1 MVCSTGCFIS
11 DLHWQAAIS
20 LVRFYVVTGLL
31 YFGLLWQFAIL
42 MVHYDTSVIS
52 IGVVRQLI
60 YIHFLFA
67 ITSIVWFAITVF
79 TTPISLVIC
88 FKQAHFKISFKTK
101 MFWKPFFFKSSFNAK
116 NAKKTFM
123 VFFSKWQN
131 HRGRYVI
138 YSSVLGYHVIPTF
151 WRT

>member
-1 MVCSTGCFIS
+1 MVCSMGCFIS

-42 MVHYDTSVIS
+42 MVHNDTSVIS

-101 MFWKPFFFKSSFNAK
+101 MFWKPFFLNLLLMQRMR
-116 NAKKTFM
+116 KKHLCFFFWNDKITVGGTLFTA
-123 VFFSKWQN
+123 VF
-131 HRGRYVI
+131 
-138 YSSVLGYHVIPTF
+138 
-151 WRT
+151 